1 MSSDKISVLFVCLG
15 NICRSTMAEGV
26 FQSVAGKA
34 PYKDLIEEIDS
45 CGTAAY
51 HVGSPPDHRTMAT
64 LKSNGVTDYR
74 HRGRQLQKADFDRF
88 DYIFAMDESNLS
100 DIRNLQRS
108 KKGSKAQVML
118 WGRYAGGDRR
128 GGRDEVVEDPYYGGT
143 EGFDV
148 AYEQC
153 ARFTAN
159 FLKETF
165 PDVKAE

>member
-1 MSSDKISVLFVCLG
+1 MISKKIKKKEYIPNL
-15 NICRSTMAEGV
+15 RSK
-26 FQSVAGKA
+26 QST
-34 PYKDLIEEIDS
+34 L
-45 CGTAAY
+45 
-51 HVGSPPDHRTMAT
+51 SPPT
-64 LKSNGVTDYR
+64 
-74 HRGRQLQKADFDRF
+74 QLQKADFDRF